1 MRHGWRAAGLLSFGL
16 LGAAPAQ
23 AFDIRDVQYFRATG
37 YRSCQKCDLAE
48 ANLQDEDADLFGANL
63 QRADLRGANLQSAN
77 LGGANLQ
84 RADLRGANLQS
95 ANLGGANLQSAD
107 LRGTDI
113 TNAQLAYANLADA
126 IYAPASPPPNGYVA
140 GIQGL
145 RSVVIPTSGDL
156 IGLVQLRK
164 LLQEAGL
171 PEGLRQDSRQQV

>member
-84 RADLRGANLQS
+84 
-95 ANLGGANLQSAD
+95 SAD

-156 IGLVQLRK
+156 IGLMQLRK